1 MEAQNPLVRP
11 DREASSTLPALE
23 DLFRASAREVRTRLV
38 NRAGADVPVR
48 LGVAQVTSVGRILRD
63 TDARDGGVF
72 GLFRFNPLGLPGL
85 VVVQGRLLSRL
96 VGVLLGED
104 PELEP
109 PPYRVRPTTQV
120 EMRFCHRICEDVL
133 ASLSAA
139 WPKDPRPE
147 LDIES
152 LGTNPRLARGL
163 SQTTSVVA
171 ASLDFGR
178 PDAPYGLMIVAI
190 PAQAARDLRVPRV
203 EPITKEL
210 RGTRYDA
217 ARVLPVE
224 LEAVA
229 ELARTRLSLSQLEGL
244 KPGSRI
250 ELGPRQSVKVHVN
263 GQSLFQGEP
272 GRSGGSHSVRITRKL
287 GADSA
292 QT

>member
-1 MEAQNPLVRP
+1 MDPATQNPLVHP

-23 DLFRASAREVRTRLV
+23 DLFRAAARDVRTRLV
-38 NRAGADVPVR
+38 NRAGADIPVR
-48 LGVAQVTSVGRILRD
+48 LGVAQVTTVGRIVQD

-85 VVVQGRLLSRL
+85 LVVQGRLLARL

-109 PPYRVRPTTQV
+109 PPYRVRPVTSV
-120 EMRFCHRICEDVL
+120 E
-133 ASLSAA
+133 S
-139 WPKDPRPE
+139 PRPQ

-152 LGTNPRLARGL
+152 LGPNPRLARGL

-171 ASLDFGR
+171 ASLDFGA

-190 PAQAARDLRVPRV
+190 PAEAARDLRVPRIQAIN
-203 EPITKEL
+203 EETRK
-210 RGTRYDA
+210 RRYDA
-217 ARVLPVE
+217 GRLMPVE

-229 ELARTRLSLSQLEGL
+229 ELARTRLTLADLRGLEV
-244 KPGSRI
+244 GSTI
-250 ELGPRQSVKVHVN
+250 DLGSRQSVKVHVN
-263 GQSLFQGEP
+263 GKDLFVGEP
-272 GRSGGSHSVRITRKL
+272 GKRAGSHSVRIVRRIGQVNST
-287 GADSA
+287 

>member
-1 MEAQNPLVRP
+1 MEQQNPLVRP

-48 LGVAQVTSVGRILRD
+48 LGVAQVTTVGRILRD

-85 VVVQGRLLSRL
+85 LVVQGRLLSRL

-139 WPKDPRPE
+139 WPKDPAPE

-190 PAQAARDLRVPRV
+190 PAQAARDLRVPRI
-203 EPITKEL
+203 EPITQDM
-210 RGTRYDA
+210 RTSRYDK

-229 ELARTRLSLSQLEGL
+229 ELARTRLSLSCLQDL
-244 KPGSRI
+244 KVGTQI
-250 ELGPRQSVKVHVN
+250 DLGPRQTVNVHVN
-263 GQSLFQGEP
+263 GRSLFQGEP
-272 GRSGGSHSVRITRKL
+272 GRAGGSHSVRITRKMNE
-287 GADSA
+287 DSA